1 MQVVK
6 ISNLSYCH
14 CLCVAISEIPE
25 SKLSLLIVPTE
36 HQTMASRFKLSAYAL
51 MSAYVLKVPLEG

>member
-51 MSAYVLKVPLEG
+51 VSICS

>member
-14 CLCVAISEIPE
+14 CLCVATSEIPE
-25 SKLSLLIVPTE
+25 NKLSLLLVPTE
-36 HQTMASRFKLSAYAL
+36 HQTVTS
-51 MSAYVLKVPLEG
+51 